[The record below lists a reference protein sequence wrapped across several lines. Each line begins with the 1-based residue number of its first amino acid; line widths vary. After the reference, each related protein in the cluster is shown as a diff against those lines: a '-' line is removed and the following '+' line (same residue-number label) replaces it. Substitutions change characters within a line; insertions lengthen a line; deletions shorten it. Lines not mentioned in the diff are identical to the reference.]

1 MKKVFLKVLLATCIV
16 AVGSPAFAELF
27 QNGGF
32 ETGTLSGWTVDYGR
46 RNQGAESVD
55 WGSTGGADANPA
67 GLIGFNGKV
76 VSDPIY
82 GTRTDNGNLPVGQ
95 TSTILPYVGSYMAL
109 LNDSNG
115 NRHATRLTQQSS
127 AITAQDITDNTKIY
141 VDWGAAL
148 VEPTNNN
155 TAHSPSDYPFF
166 EIDILKNGAKI
177 DTFKI
182 NSHNAAGSGWA
193 NIGTMNWDNNSGI
206 IYYEDGQFVYDLVN
220 GGFLAGDK
228 ITVDMF
234 VADCGLGGHGAYAF
248 LDGIGTVQPPPPH
261 GVPEPGTLLLV
272 GLGLVG
278 VAGIKRRF
286 RS

>member
-1 MKKVFLKVLLATCIV
+1 MKKVFLKVLLFICIV

-32 ETGTLSGWTVDYGR
+32 ETGDLTGWTVDYGK
-46 RNQGAESVD
+46 RNAGAETVN
-55 WGSTGGADANPA
+55 WGTAYPSEGNPA
-67 GLIGFNGKV
+67 GVIGSDGKV
-76 VSDPIY
+76 ATAV
-82 GTRTDNGNLPVGQ
+82 RTDNLSLPVGQ

-115 NRHATRLTQQSS
+115 NFHATRLTQQSS
-127 AITAQDITDNTKIY
+127 AITAQDIADNTKIY

-166 EIDILKNGAKI
+166 EIDILKNGSKI

-182 NSHNAAGSGWA
+182 NSHNAAVSGWA

-206 IYYEDGQFVYDLVN
+206 IYYEDGQFVYDLAS
-220 GGFLAGDK
+220 GGFIAGDK

-261 GVPEPGTLLLV
+261 GVPEPGTMLLV